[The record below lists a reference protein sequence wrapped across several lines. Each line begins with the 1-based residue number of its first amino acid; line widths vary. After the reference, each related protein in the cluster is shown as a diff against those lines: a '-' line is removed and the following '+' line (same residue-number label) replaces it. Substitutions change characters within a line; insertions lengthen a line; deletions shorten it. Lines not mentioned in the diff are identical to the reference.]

1 MASNENYATYC
12 NIKNIEN
19 RMNGVNSNF
28 SFKIVDQDQ
37 VFKEI
42 KKLDWNKASLKNDIL
57 IKTIKE
63 NIDIISYILY
73 HNFRNSSFYSELPG
87 KLK

>member
-1 MASNENYATYC
+1 
-12 NIKNIEN
+12 
-19 RMNGVNSNF
+19 MNGVNSNF